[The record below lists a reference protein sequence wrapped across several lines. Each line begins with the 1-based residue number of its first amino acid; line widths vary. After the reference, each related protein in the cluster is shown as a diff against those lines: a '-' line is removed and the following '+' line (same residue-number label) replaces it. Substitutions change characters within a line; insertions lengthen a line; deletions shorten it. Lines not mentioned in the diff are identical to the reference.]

1 MTTST
6 RLIVALTL
14 LLSATA
20 GAFAASKPLY
30 NSAATND
37 PAVTGGGSSGYNDL
51 AGPTNAD

>member
-51 AGPTNAD
+51 ADSRNAD